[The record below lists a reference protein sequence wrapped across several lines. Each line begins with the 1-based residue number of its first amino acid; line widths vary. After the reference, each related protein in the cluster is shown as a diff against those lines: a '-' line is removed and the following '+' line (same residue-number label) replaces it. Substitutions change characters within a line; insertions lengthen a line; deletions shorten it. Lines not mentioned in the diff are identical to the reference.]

1 MTPESGWNWTIGD
14 EKQVEIVVN
23 PDFQSDLM
31 RMAKLR
37 PVWIVNTE
45 QNREQIGLAWLV
57 GRDESLYEV
66 SRIPVENPDDRQG
79 NLLMILESLDDH
91 HLGYNIIVHGLEAS
105 DSVKE
110 SMEREGFRITETT
123 AGGFLALRVPG
134 NRERLIGRL

>member
-1 MTPESGWNWTIGD
+1 
-14 EKQVEIVVN
+14 
-23 PDFQSDLM
+23 
-31 RMAKLR
+31 
-37 PVWIVNTE
+37 VNTE